1 MIVIPGLSQPLKAAG
16 KRINSWVEDGDK
28 LMVEAHSTVR
38 RAACPR
44 CSTRSSRLHG
54 HCRRAIAMAGLV
66 VQSAGGIIIVGGEQA
81 RHPPLRELAVELATR
96 NGLVQSAS
104 MRGMYDAM
112 HQAQR
117 LG

>member
-1 MIVIPGLSQPLKAAG
+1 
-16 KRINSWVEDGDK
+16 
-28 LMVEAHSTVR
+28 
-38 RAACPR
+38 
-44 CSTRSSRLHG
+44 
-54 HCRRAIAMAGLV
+54 MAGLV